1 METLKTYEVALR
13 TPTATRKLMET
24 NDLNSARETF
34 EELKGW
40 YKGECEIVLHEKFW
54 TLQLVTPLN
63 TCSVNSECD
72 HDWEE
77 IGDGKKQCTYGN
89 CQNVALT

>member
-34 EELKGW
+34 EELKDW
-40 YKGECEIVLHEKFW
+40 YRGECEIVL
-54 TLQLVTPLN
+54 N
-63 TCSVNSECD
+63 
-72 HDWEE
+72 
-77 IGDGKKQCTYGN
+77 GDD
-89 CQNVALT
+89 

>member
-54 TLQLVTPLN
+54 QLTCVTPLA
-63 TCSVNSECD
+63 THSTCD
-72 HDWEE
+72 HDWED
-77 IGDGKKQCTYGN
+77 IGGGKKQCTYTD
-89 CQNVALT
+89 CQIVAPT